1 MFVTITYIRVITYT
15 RRINMAPPNA
25 VTEKYVKN
33 KVKKIIELYAK
44 YNSLYTF
51 CPMTFGY
58 GESGHPDRV
67 LLVGKHFIGIEV
79 KRDEN
84 NHHCRPELKAKP
96 NEIMQKRQ
104 AKHIREA
111 GGTWVCIHNG
121 NLQELVDL
129 LDKLCKVEYRQFN
142 EADAKALVKLKD

>member
-1 MFVTITYIRVITYT
+1 MW
-15 RRINMAPPNA
+15 RINMARPNA
-25 VTEKYVKN
+25 ITEKYTKN

-44 YNSLYTF
+44 YNKLYTF

-58 GESGHPDRV
+58 GDSGHPDRM
-67 LLVGKHFIGIEV
+67 LLVGKHFIGIEI

-96 NEIMQKRQ
+96 NEAMQKRQ
-104 AKHIREA
+104 AKKIKEA
-111 GGTWVCIHNG
+111 GGTWVCIHSG

-129 LDKLCKVEYRQFN
+129 LDKRCKVECRQFD
-142 EADAKALVKLKD
+142 ETDFRDLMKLKD